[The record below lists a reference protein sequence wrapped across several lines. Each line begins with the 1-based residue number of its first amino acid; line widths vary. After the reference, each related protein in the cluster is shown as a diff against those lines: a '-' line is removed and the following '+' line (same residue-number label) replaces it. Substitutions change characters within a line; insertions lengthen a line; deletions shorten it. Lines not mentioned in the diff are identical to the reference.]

1 MALRSERHDSVVDPD
16 SGVYVEMEGIMEV
29 RYTSEDVDFKERP
42 EDFMEFQTRVR
53 EIPEYF
59 CQKDK
64 ETTIQAY
71 FYCLVCDCEL
81 KSLRPLRDHVRG
93 NKHIRKACEM
103 KKRILGLY
111 NDPQNAPRM
120 KTLKKERP
128 LVDVGLS
135 LTQRLRDCGEPAIG
149 LEYVCEFNNPRNSS
163 DPPMYTCRLDGCK
176 SAWGTSDDMYNH
188 VIKTKHHKNF
198 FRKLNPEDTRIGGL
212 SSAQIL
218 QKAAEYEEDQ
228 VGSDERDYEVIMIV
242 ENYEKYIELK
252 NRPDDWSEKKDQLGL
267 MGAACN
273 SNMEPLGNRGEG
285 AWGSK
290 RNQRQEEPYMFDE
303 EHWAGWEPS
312 SKKLVYE
319 RFSHSFRN
327 GVQDVQDMVDEF
339 DGIKGDE
346 KYEEIQ
352 HYKNIYSDLLSLFDD
367 DFQEEERREERRIV
381 INLKQGLELANNN
394 LVEKVEGEDRE
405 MKAVSKLMAELE
417 EEIENYISE
426 RDTKKYENIKS
437 RLSHITTQMKLLQP
451 TRQANVSLKDQYNN
465 RLAQLWTQFETRSD
479 SLVEVLEQQMERN
492 LQPRK
497 EAIDKF
503 REEMILVVKTILQ
516 KFRDRFNDEEE
527 LCAFSNWVVAKRVLD
542 EEVNKFTKTGTSWNN
557 FTVTSS
563 TKQHVEVYLRKKMPM
578 YTKGEVYR
586 RQ

>member
-1 MALRSERHDSVVDPD
+1 
-16 SGVYVEMEGIMEV
+16 
-29 RYTSEDVDFKERP
+29 
-42 EDFMEFQTRVR
+42 
-53 EIPEYF
+53 
-59 CQKDK
+59 
-64 ETTIQAY
+64 
-71 FYCLVCDCEL
+71 
-81 KSLRPLRDHVRG
+81 
-93 NKHIRKACEM
+93 
-103 KKRILGLY
+103 
-111 NDPQNAPRM
+111 
-120 KTLKKERP
+120 
-128 LVDVGLS
+128 
-135 LTQRLRDCGEPAIG
+135 
-149 LEYVCEFNNPRNSS
+149 
-163 DPPMYTCRLDGCK
+163 
-176 SAWGTSDDMYNH
+176 
-188 VIKTKHHKNF
+188 
-198 FRKLNPEDTRIGGL
+198 
-212 SSAQIL
+212 
-218 QKAAEYEEDQ
+218 
-228 VGSDERDYEVIMIV
+228 
-242 ENYEKYIELK
+242 
-252 NRPDDWSEKKDQLGL
+252 
-267 MGAACN
+267 
-273 SNMEPLGNRGEG
+273 
-285 AWGSK
+285 
-290 RNQRQEEPYMFDE
+290 MFDE
-303 EHWAGWEPS
+303 EDWAGWEPP
-312 SKKLVYE
+312 SKKQVDE
-319 RFSHSFRN
+319 HFTHSFRN
-327 GVQDVQDMVDEF
+327 GVKDVQDMVEEF
-339 DGIKGDE
+339 DGKIGDE

-367 DFQEEERREERRIV
+367 DFQEEGRREERRIV

-405 MKAVSKLMAELE
+405 IKAVSKLMAELE
-417 EEIENYISE
+417 EEVENYHSE
-426 RDTKKYENIKS
+426 RDTKKYKNIQS
-437 RLSHITTQMKLLQP
+437 RLGHITKQMKLLQP